1 LIMDDWQ
8 DPFDDSNL
16 QDSVT
21 VATNDRAS
29 KSKKRDLPYSGFQKA
44 SKMRKGED
52 NAAQPSDP
60 APAVSTAGNDAASTS
75 RPADNGL
82 VDKQAAEIAAL
93 KKMLKEQAAAA
104 AAAAEV
110 KPAKQEVQREFQL
123 SKAKKVSVR
132 DFRGKTLVDIREYYQ
147 KDNGEWAP
155 GRKGISLTRDQWEK
169 LKDLVESIDV
179 AVSNT

>member
-1 LIMDDWQ
+1 MDNWQ
-8 DPFDDSNL
+8 DPFAEEIEPDSAA
-16 QDSVT
+16 

-44 SKMRKGED
+44 SKIRREGEGGEQQRSD
-52 NAAQPSDP
+52 ATSVTPGAGPAA
-60 APAVSTAGNDAASTS
+60 VTS
-75 RPADNGL
+75 VPADSGL

-104 AAAAEV
+104 AAAAEK
-110 KPAKQEVQREFQL
+110 KPAKEEVQREFQL
-123 SKAKKVSVR
+123 SKTKKVSVR

-147 KDNGEWAP
+147 KDGGEWAP
-155 GRKGISLTRDQWEK
+155 GRKGISLTKDQWET
-169 LKDLVESIDV
+169 LKDLVGSIDL